1 MMIQPHRMDIAELMC
16 ISGLGDVHVEQPP
29 IPFKPAGGTK

>member
-1 MMIQPHRMDIAELMC
+1 MMILPHRMDITELMC

-29 IPFKPAGGTK
+29 ISLRPAGGTK